1 MKLSDLGEFGL
12 IARIAGHAG
21 AAGARVLRGIGDDCA
36 VLDSGV
42 PGGVLLLTT
51 DLLTEGVHFERRTSP
66 ARLLGRKALA
76 VNLSDI
82 AAMGGTPAF
91 FTVTLCAP
99 PDTPVD
105 WVDGFYA
112 GLLDRARSSGAALV
126 GGDTSASRGP
136 ITVSLALLGEC
147 PSGEVLYRSGARPGD
162 GIYLT
167 GWPGESAAG
176 LALLQ
181 MEGGEPPDDDLAH
194 LRTRHLDPEPRILA
208 GRRLAEGK
216 LATALIDV
224 SDGLA
229 ADLGRL
235 AEASGVGARLEGDRV
250 PLSPALRKGA
260 AAAGRDPLE
269 LALTGGED
277 YELLFTAS
285 GDAGEEALSDVLG
298 LPVRLIGRVTAP
310 GTPLAI
316 IDPAGNPLDLSRP
329 GHDHFLAAPPGPE
342 LPLAARGFSSQPRK
356 LPMFFP

>member
-12 IARIAGHAG
+12 IARIARHAG

-36 VLDSGV
+36 VLDGGV
-42 PGGVLLLTT
+42 PGRVVLLTT

-66 ARLLGRKALA
+66 ARLLGSKALA

-82 AAMGGTPAF
+82 AAMGGTPTF

-99 PDTPVD
+99 PDTPVE

-112 GLLDRARSSGAALV
+112 GLLERARSSGAALV

-147 PSGEVLYRSGARPGD
+147 PSSEVLYRSGARPGD
-162 GIYLT
+162 GVYVT

-181 MEGGEPPDDDLAH
+181 TEGGDPADAGRAADDDLTH
-194 LRTRHLDPEPRILA
+194 LRTRHLDPEPRVLA

-235 AEASGVGARLEGDRV
+235 AEASGVGARLEGERV

-277 YELLFTAS
+277 YELLFTAPE
-285 GDAGEEALSDVLG
+285 GAGEEALSDVLD

-310 GTPLAI
+310 GTPLSI
-316 IDPAGNPLDLSRP
+316 VDPPGDPLELSRP
-329 GHDHFLAAPPGPE
+329 GHDHFLAVPPRP
-342 LPLAARGFSSQPRK
+342 
-356 LPMFFP
+356 